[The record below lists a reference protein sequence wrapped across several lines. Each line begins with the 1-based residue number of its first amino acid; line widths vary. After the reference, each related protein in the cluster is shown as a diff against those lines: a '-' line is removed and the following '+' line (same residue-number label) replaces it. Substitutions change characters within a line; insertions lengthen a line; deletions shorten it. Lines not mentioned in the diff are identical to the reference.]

1 MVSLKNT
8 VSDVYLTHEVIR
20 MLRYIRRHKDCTEA
34 EILKRFVKDG
44 GGYVLINLCITD
56 YLLAVRPDGSYT
68 NFKDGKLVTSHD
80 YRYWVTPK
88 GQEFLDNRFDRMWQW
103 MVPTVISVLAL
114 AVSVLDAVL

>member
-1 MVSLKNT
+1 MVILKST
-8 VSDVYLTHEVIR
+8 APSIYLTHEVIR

-44 GGYVLINLCITD
+44 GSYVLINLCITD
-56 YLLAVRPDGSYT
+56 YLLAIRPDGSYT
-68 NFKDGKLVTSHD
+68 NFKDGEHVTSHD

-103 MVPTVISVLAL
+103 VVPTVISVLAL
-114 AVSVLDAVL
+114 AVAVLDVVL